1 MEKKI
6 SFLFVFLFFFVGL
19 VFFKFFVS
27 EKNSEKAQFSVA
39 ILQTLSHPA
48 LDLVVQ
54 NVSKHLKSKFGN
66 QVSISSFNGQGV
78 ISTIHTIAQKIS
90 NHGYDLA
97 ITVGTPATQAL
108 YNCNGS
114 VPIMFAAVT
123 DVAALGEF
131 DKNRM
136 TGITDMINPEN
147 QVKLVHD
154 LLPAARS
161 IGIINNPSDPGS
173 IIQYKHFVTLF
184 ENKGYTVFPVV
195 VQGVQDLGV
204 AINQAVRSIDVLVVP
219 VDNVI
224 AIGISQVISITE
236 QHAIP
241 VIVSD
246 ALLVAAGAL
255 GGCGVDYGM
264 IGIETADRV
273 FQYLQNKSLLSLK
286 EFPVQSL
293 SKPIC
298 HINKKQFNKLM
309 LSRIQFDYPVIWD

>member
-6 SFLFVFLFFFVGL
+6 SFLFIFLFFFVGL

-54 NVSKHLKSKFGN
+54 NFSEHLKSKLGN

-78 ISTIHTIAQKIS
+78 ISTIHTIAQRIS

-147 QVKLVHD
+147 QVNLVHD
-154 LLPAARS
+154 LLPRARS

-173 IIQYKHFVTLF
+173 IIQYKNFVTLF
-184 ENKGYTVFPVV
+184 EDKGYTVFPVV

-246 ALLVAAGAL
+246 ALLVPAGAL

-293 SKPIC
+293 AKHMC
-298 HINKKQFNKLM
+298 HINKKQFDKLV
-309 LSRIQFDYPVIWD
+309 LLPVQFDYPVIWD